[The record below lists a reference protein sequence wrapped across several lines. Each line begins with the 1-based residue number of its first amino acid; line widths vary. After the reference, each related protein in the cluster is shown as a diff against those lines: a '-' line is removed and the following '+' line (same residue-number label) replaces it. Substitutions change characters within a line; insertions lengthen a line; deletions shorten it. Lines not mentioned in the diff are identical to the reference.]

1 MPIKKREKSYFQ
13 PLTITIVRFSTLNSK
28 TRHLA
33 PSNYRNRAKY
43 TPKPNPPRF
52 SATSLVHVAPMA
64 TSATLSSLFLSQT
77 GGPPPLLSLLSF
89 SSHPLLSRRTPSPAP
104 LAPPLAGAAP
114 RTPVAGARRRPHSPL
129 LPAGPWR
136 ALTLLSSPR
145 RRQSWLACRPRA
157 AAELARRPA
166 CRRRPGAAPG
176 VAELARRSARG
187 RRPGAAARSG
197 PPPPPPPCH
206 TEGRAELRHGEAE
219 TRSGGHGGGG
229 SPHRS

>member
-1 MPIKKREKSYFQ
+1 MVPYNEYTYCHCWVGHPFVYWEKSYFQ

-104 LAPPLAGAAP
+104 LLAPPLAGAAP

-145 RRQSWLACRPRA
+145 RRRSWLACRPRA
-157 AAELARRPA
+157 A
-166 CRRRPGAAPG
+166 
-176 VAELARRSARG
+176 AELARRSARG

-206 TEGRAELRHGEAE
+206 AEGRAELRHGEAE
-219 TRSGGHGGGG
+219 TRSGGHGGGS

>member
-1 MPIKKREKSYFQ
+1 MHGHPMHGPPVVFWLTPIFYREKSYFQ
-13 PLTITIVRFSTLNSK
+13 PSTITIVRFSTLNSK

-104 LAPPLAGAAP
+104 LLAPPLAGAAP
-114 RTPVAGARRRPHSPL
+114 RTPVAGARRRPHSP
-129 LPAGPWR
+129 GVGKFNR
-136 ALTLLSSPR
+136 NR
-145 RRQSWLACRPRA
+145 R
-157 AAELARRPA
+157 
-166 CRRRPGAAPG
+166 
-176 VAELARRSARG
+176 
-187 RRPGAAARSG
+187 
-197 PPPPPPPCH
+197 
-206 TEGRAELRHGEAE
+206 TEPKEPE
-219 TRSGGHGGGG
+219 
-229 SPHRS
+229 PKPK

>member
-1 MPIKKREKSYFQ
+1 VEDSEWAHCQRPQVVETGTDRKRVVIAGSTMRSHHFFSYESCFFWEKSYFQ

-43 TPKPNPPRF
+43 PPKPNPPRF
-52 SATSLVHVAPMA
+52 SATSPVHVAPMA

-104 LAPPLAGAAP
+104 LLAPPLAGAAP

-145 RRQSWLACRPRA
+145 RRRSWLACRPRA

-166 CRRRPGAAPG
+166 CR
-176 VAELARRSARG
+176 VAEEQER
-187 RRPGAAARSG
+187 
-197 PPPPPPPCH
+197 
-206 TEGRAELRHGEAE
+206 E
-219 TRSGGHGGGG
+219 
-229 SPHRS
+229 